1 MYQNINAINLVAE
14 QTRKENERKRKA
26 IVAGINEQNRRRRE
40 AAEVANAQARVDAQ
54 KELREEV
61 KRHSMLNAWVTEAD
75 FNEAWKRDKL
85 AMIRE
90 YEQSRRATPRM

>member
-1 MYQNINAINLVAE
+1 MQNIQAINLVAE

-26 IVAGINEQNRRRRE
+26 VASRINEQNRRRHKAVE
-40 AAEVANAQARVDAQ
+40 LAKEQARVEAQ

-61 KRHSMLNAWVTEAD
+61 KRRFMLNPWATEAD

-85 AMIRE
+85 MLIRD
-90 YEQSRRATPRM
+90 YEQSLRAATRM

>member
-1 MYQNINAINLVAE
+1 MQNIKAINLIAE
-14 QTRKENERKRKA
+14 QTRKEKERKRKV
-26 IVAGINEQNRRRRE
+26 VAARINESNRRRRQ
-40 AAEVANAQARVDAQ
+40 AAELANAQARVEAQ

-61 KRHSMLNAWVTEAD
+61 KRRFMLNSWATEAD

-90 YEQSRRATPRM
+90 YEQSRHATPRM